1 MSNIQ
6 VIEFINVPVD
16 ELVSGEITWKDYI
29 NSLSPEDLQKQRQY
43 DRARVKK
50 WYQENKERKQA
61 YHKEYY
67 QKKKEARQ
75 EATSSSTPAY
85 TEAQTQTREQR
96 RKEYRRQYYEK
107 HKDHLKELKQAS
119 YEKNYERLYTSHTC
133 DVCGGSYSLH
143 NKPRHERSKQHQNA
157 LTQPLAQNDDNP
169 AHD

>member
-6 VIEFINVPVD
+6 IIEFINVPVD

-29 NSLSPEDLQKQRQY
+29 SSLSPEDLQKQRQY

-50 WYQENKERKQA
+50 WYQENKEKKQA
-61 YHKEYY
+61 YVKEYY

-75 EATSSSTPAY
+75 EATSSTTQAETP
-85 TEAQTQTREQR
+85 TQTRGER
-96 RKEYRRQYYEK
+96 RREYQRQYREK
-107 HKDHLKELKQAS
+107 NKEHLKDLAAAS
-119 YEKNYERLYTSHTC
+119 YEKNYERLYTSHKC

-157 LTQPLAQNDDNP
+157 LSQHSTQNDENP
-169 AHD
+169 THD